1 MYKFKIVNKIEQRV
15 NEYQRLRGSTKS
27 WIADQVGI
35 SKSRLYQVFKGD
47 DMIFNLIREEGIFS
61 KRKNILNYFDIF
73 KNNKFT
79 SESYFHKHINL
90 CLDVVLSYFNNDE
103 EFEVYDEYETEYGVI
118 DIFFDNYHE
127 QTFDIVELKKDQ
139 ITRKNI
145 YQIYDYLMAIEKKFN
160 TDINN
165 IHGILIGSG
174 IMENKDVIKLAS
186 RLNISIYKYEIESEF
201 PLLVKYTLL
210 HGKSNKYIEQTN
222 GVLSD
227 DVYINYPMDD
237 EFKKAFTKIKKGDYQ
252 L

>member
-1 MYKFKIVNKIEQRV
+1 
-15 NEYQRLRGSTKS
+15 
-27 WIADQVGI
+27 
-35 SKSRLYQVFKGD
+35 
-47 DMIFNLIREEGIFS
+47 
-61 KRKNILNYFDIF
+61 
-73 KNNKFT
+73 
-79 SESYFHKHINL
+79 
-90 CLDVVLSYFNNDE
+90 
-103 EFEVYDEYETEYGVI
+103 
-118 DIFFDNYHE
+118 
-127 QTFDIVELKKDQ
+127 
-139 ITRKNI
+139 
-145 YQIYDYLMAIEKKFN
+145 MAIEKKFN